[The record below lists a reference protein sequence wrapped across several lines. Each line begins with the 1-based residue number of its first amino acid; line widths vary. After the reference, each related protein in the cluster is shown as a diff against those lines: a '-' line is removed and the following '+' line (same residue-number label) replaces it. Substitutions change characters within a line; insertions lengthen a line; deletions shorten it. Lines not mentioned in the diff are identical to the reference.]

1 MAKKSNRLA
10 RALLCCAS
18 QTLAILAFVAC
29 EGPVGPTGPQGEKGD
44 PGPRGEQGQP
54 GPPSESRRVEF
65 DLPTE
70 ADYNQNGVIEFGFV
84 EGLTPR
90 TFRGLWLEN
99 IGNQGNTGYLSFE
112 GLVTLMV
119 SLLPK
124 NQEVLT
130 PIIVIQDSR
139 LGIDD
144 RNQMVLV
151 ILEVLTGAQS
161 FVLVYDP

>member
-1 MAKKSNRLA
+1 MRLA
-10 RALLCCAS
+10 AI
-18 QTLAILAFVAC
+18 LAILAFVAC
-29 EGPVGPTGPQGEKGD
+29 EGPVGPTGPQGEKGE

-54 GPPSESRRVEF
+54 GIQGPPGTSESRRVEF

-90 TFRGLWLEN
+90 TFRGLWLEEN
-99 IGNQGNTGYLSFE
+99 IGNQGDTGYLSFE
-112 GLVTLMV
+112 GLATLMV
-119 SLLPK
+119 SLLPEE
-124 NQEVLT
+124 QEVLT

-144 RNQMVLV
+144 QNRMVLAL
-151 ILEVLTGAQS
+151 LEVLTGAQS